1 MKNSKESMDI
11 EMGYIVTA
19 PIFMLMTDLKCSLC
33 DESNNVLLL
42 ATLNEPREKVDI
54 SAAISNEVFILNY
67 VESLPDDL
75 FTLILHHHPNYK
87 IERSLTAEADYYMT
101 VCGCGGHY
109 GDHYV
114 SNLIS
119 ETMLLNPSAL
129 NVQKLINE
137 GSWSIPCN
145 YSYGSYD
152 SNLLNK
158 AL

>member
-11 EMGYIVTA
+11 EMGYIVTG
-19 PIFMLMTDLKCSLC
+19 PIFMLMTDQKCSLC
-33 DESNNVLLL
+33 DESNNVVLL
-42 ATLNEPREKVDI
+42 ATLNEPREKDDI
-54 SAAISNEVFILNY
+54 SAAIFNEVFILNY

-75 FTLILHHHPNYK
+75 YTLILHHHPNYK
-87 IERSLTAEADYYMT
+87 IQHSLTAGADYYMT
-101 VCGCGGHY
+101 VCGCGGRY

-114 SNLIS
+114 SNQIS
-119 ETMLLNPSAL
+119 EIMLLNPSVL
-129 NVQKLINE
+129 RVKCLIND
-137 GSWSIPCN
+137 GSWIVSCN

>member
-1 MKNSKESMDI
+1 MDN

-19 PIFMLMTDLKCSLC
+19 PIFMLMTEQKCSLC
-33 DESNNVLLL
+33 DESNNVVLL
-42 ATLNEPREKVDI
+42 ATLNEPREKDDLSAVI
-54 SAAISNEVFILNY
+54 SGEVFILNY
-67 VESLPDDL
+67 IETLPDDL
-75 FTLILHHHPNYK
+75 YTLILDRHPNYR
-87 IERSLTAEADYYMT
+87 IEHSLTAGADYYMT

-114 SNLIS
+114 SNKIS
-119 ETMLLNPSAL
+119 ETMLLNPSTL

-137 GSWSIPCN
+137 GCWSIPCN